1 MTAPLKI
8 KICGLLEPE
17 NILAVDQLGPDY
29 LGYIFYPPSPRHMDK
44 NPANLPETK
53 ARKVGV
59 FVDADFDALVK
70 KARYFKLQTVQLHG
84 NETPETCIKL
94 KDLGYEVFK
103 AFAINEA
110 STPNLL
116 APYKNACDLFLFD
129 AKTEMK
135 GGAGKKFNWDK
146 LNELASVGPFM
157 LSGGI
162 GPNDAQAIKELNY
175 SNLVGVDINS
185 CFEVEPGVKIP
196 ALIEKFIKQLSANQL
211 TDKAFSKA

>member
-8 KICGLLEPE
+8 KVCGLLEPQ
-17 NILAVDQLGPDY
+17 NIMAVDQLGPDY

-44 NPANLPETK
+44 NPENLPETK

-59 FVDADFDALVK
+59 FVDAAFDAMIK
-70 KARYFKLQTVQLHG
+70 KARYFKLQTIQLHG

-94 KDLGYEVFK
+94 KDLGYEVIK

-110 STPNLL
+110 STQSLI
-116 APYKNACDLFLFD
+116 APYKDACDLFLFD

-135 GGAGKKFNWDK
+135 GGSGKKFNWNQ
-146 LNELASVGPFM
+146 LNELASIGPFM

-162 GPNDAQAIKELNY
+162 GPNDAPAIKQLNY

-185 CFEVEPGVKIP
+185 CFEVEPGLKIP
-196 ALIEKFIKQLSANQL
+196 ALIEKFIKQLSANQP
-211 TDKAFSKA
+211 TNKAFSKA

>member
-1 MTAPLKI
+1 MTALLKI
-8 KICGLLEPE
+8 KVCGLLEPE

-53 ARKVGV
+53 ARKTGV
-59 FVDADFDALVK
+59 FVDAEFDAMVK
-70 KARYFKLQTVQLHG
+70 KARYFKLQTIQLHG
-84 NETPETCIKL
+84 NEPPETCIKL
-94 KDLGYEVFK
+94 KDLGFEVFK

-110 STPNLL
+110 STQAML
-116 APYKNACDLFLFD
+116 APYKDACDLFLFD

-135 GGAGKKFNWDK
+135 GGSGKKFNWDK
-146 LNELASVGPFM
+146 LYELASIGPFM

-162 GPNDAQAIKELNY
+162 GPNDGQAIKQLNY
-175 SNLVGVDINS
+175 SNLAGVDINS

-196 ALIEKFIKQLSANQL
+196 ALIDKFIKQLASDPSS
-211 TDKAFSKA
+211 DKALP